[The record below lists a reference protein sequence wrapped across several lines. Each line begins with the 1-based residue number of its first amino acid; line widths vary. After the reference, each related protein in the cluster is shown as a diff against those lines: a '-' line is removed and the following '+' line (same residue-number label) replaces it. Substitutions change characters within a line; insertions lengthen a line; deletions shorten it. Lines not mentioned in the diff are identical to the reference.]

1 MELVYSSLKKAK
13 NMNVYK
19 KEEFPD
25 DLHYKKNVR
34 FGDLLILADVGY
46 MMYLKQN
53 DSDNHFPS
61 KNDKN
66 TLLNS

>member
-1 MELVYSSLKKAK
+1 
-13 NMNVYK
+13 MNVYK

-53 DSDNHFPS
+53 DSDNYFSS
-61 KNDKN
+61 KNN
-66 TLLNS
+66 TLLNSLLRMILCI